1 MIPGNAVQKSAA
13 EITKGKQRLMVIN
26 EAEVMRLLDLN
37 RLLDGLADG
46 FRALSQGDIQ
56 TPHRPEIMVP
66 QKGFMLSMPAWRRG
80 DPIMVK
86 MVCVFEENLKI
97 DLPNHLA
104 LINLFDEETGMPLCV
119 MDGTYITGIRTAAA
133 AVLSIQKLARPDA
146 RIATIIGAG
155 VQGREHLRLLPLIRD
170 FDEIQICSLY
180 YNDAEKLAAH
190 NPKARAVVDV
200 EGAVRRSDVV
210 CLCSHSGT
218 PVIAADWVKPGT
230 HVTSVGYTPWPG
242 ELPQNL
248 VRNHTLFVEDDASF
262 EPQPVGCAELQGIN
276 PTIATKLGD
285 MMCGKMPGR
294 TSDDQITVYKAMGV
308 AMEDL
313 VAATLVYRRAK
324 EEGFQ
329 IAAFI

>member
-1 MIPGNAVQKSAA
+1 
-13 EITKGKQRLMVIN
+13 
-26 EAEVMRLLDLN
+26 
-37 RLLDGLADG
+37 
-46 FRALSQGDIQ
+46 
-56 TPHRPEIMVP
+56 
-66 QKGFMLSMPAWRRG
+66 MLSMPSWRKG
-80 DPIMVK
+80 DPMMVK
-86 MVCVFEENLKI
+86 MVCVFEDNLKI

-104 LINLFDEETGMPLCV
+104 LINLFDEQTGMPLCV

-133 AVLSIQKLARPDA
+133 AVLSARKLARPDA

-170 FDEIQICSLY
+170 FDEIQVCSLY
-180 YNDAEKLAAH
+180 HDDAEKLAALT
-190 NPKARAVVDV
+190 PKARAVVDV

-242 ELPQNL
+242 ELPQEL

-262 EPQPVGCAELQGIN
+262 EPQPVGCAELQGVD
-276 PTIATKLGD
+276 PATATKLGD
-285 MMCGKMPGR
+285 MLCGKAPSR
-294 TSDDQITVYKAMGV
+294 TGHDQITVYKAMGV

-324 EEGFQ
+324 EEGFRT
-329 IAAFI
+329 AAVL

>member
-1 MIPGNAVQKSAA
+1 MGSGNAMQKSAA
-13 EITKGKQRLMVIN
+13 EIVKGEQRVMIIS

-46 FRALSQGDIQ
+46 FRALSRGDIQ
-56 TPHRPEIMVP
+56 TPHRPEITVP
-66 QKGFMLSMPAWRRG
+66 EKGFMLSMPSWRKG
-80 DPIMVK
+80 DPMMVK
-86 MVCVFEENLKI
+86 MVCVFEDNLKI

-104 LINLFDEETGMPLCV
+104 LINLFDEQTGMPLCV

-133 AVLSIQKLARPDA
+133 AVLSARKLARPDA

-170 FDEIQICSLY
+170 FDEIQVCSLY
-180 YNDAEKLAAH
+180 HDDAEKLAALT
-190 NPKARAVVDV
+190 PKARAVVDV

-242 ELPQNL
+242 ELPQEL

-262 EPQPVGCAELQGIN
+262 EPQPVGCAELQGVD
-276 PTIATKLGD
+276 PATATKLGD
-285 MMCGKMPGR
+285 MLCGKAPSR
-294 TSDDQITVYKAMGV
+294 TGHDQITVYKAMGV

-313 VAATLVYRRAK
+313 VAATLVYHRAK
-324 EEGFQ
+324 EEGFRT
-329 IAAFI
+329 AAVL

>member
-1 MIPGNAVQKSAA
+1 MGSGNAMQKSAA
-13 EITKGKQRLMVIN
+13 EIVKGEQRVMIIS

-46 FRALSQGDIQ
+46 FRALSRGDIQ
-56 TPHRPEIMVP
+56 TPHRPEITVP
-66 QKGFMLSMPAWRRG
+66 EKGFMLSMPSWRKG
-80 DPIMVK
+80 DPMMVK
-86 MVCVFEENLKI
+86 MVCVFEDNLKI

-104 LINLFDEETGMPLCV
+104 LINLFDEQTGMPLCV

-133 AVLSIQKLARPDA
+133 AVLSARKLARPDA

-170 FDEIQICSLY
+170 FDEIQVCSLY
-180 YNDAEKLAAH
+180 HDDAEKLAALT
-190 NPKARAVVDV
+190 PKARAVVDV

-242 ELPQNL
+242 ELPQEL

-262 EPQPVGCAELQGIN
+262 EPQPVGCAELQGVD
-276 PTIATKLGD
+276 PATATKLGD
-285 MMCGKMPGR
+285 MLCGKAPGR
-294 TSDDQITVYKAMGV
+294 TGHDQITVYKAMGV

-324 EEGFQ
+324 EEGFRT
-329 IAAFI
+329 AAVL